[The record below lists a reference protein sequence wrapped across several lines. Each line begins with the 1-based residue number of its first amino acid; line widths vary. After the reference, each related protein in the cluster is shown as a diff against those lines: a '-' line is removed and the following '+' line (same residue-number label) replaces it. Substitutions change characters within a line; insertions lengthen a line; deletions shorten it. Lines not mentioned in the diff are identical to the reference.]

1 MQLGYVGESAW
12 LLVMLS
18 PQLLSQTEPRSLL
31 SDMTLEPQTPLGS
44 REICPSVR
52 EHPCAIPAQPS
63 QTVVL
68 GCLVVALGGPSHC
81 PVSSLMPALA
91 SPSTHTAIS
100 LHPPTAPL
108 TSLLL
113 CPPPRPLHPPP
124 LPASPHVPRA
134 GCDAKTSSLAR
145 SVLKRIP
152 HPVATP
158 LPPPCHPTRVAPL
171 PPGTPQCRSRTAAPG
186 GALSLPALLAKE
198 ALLPL
203 SATQALKIGFPPKR
217 LVLSFFFNPQ
227 LVG

>member
-113 CPPPRPLHPPP
+113 CPPPSPPSA
-124 LPASPHVPRA
+124 PAAS
-134 GCDAKTSSLAR
+134 
-145 SVLKRIP
+145 I
-152 HPVATP
+152 TP
-158 LPPPCHPTRVAPL
+158 CAQSGVRRKNVFFGQECAETYPPPCCHSITPPMPPHEGGPA
-171 PPGTPQCRSRTAAPG
+171 PPGHPPVQEPHGSTRRRAEPAGAAGEG
-186 GALSLPALLAKE
+186 GVAAAFGHTGTENRLSTQKV
-198 ALLPL
+198 
-203 SATQALKIGFPPKR
+203 SA
-217 LVLSFFFNPQ
+217 FFFF
-227 LVG
+227 